1 MSEQEHTGPA
11 DQTPPEQPAPE
22 QPAQE
27 QPSLD
32 AALVGKLAR
41 TQFFQALYLISL
53 LHPEVRHMGPGQDPG
68 KEVLRF
74 RATRS
79 LSFGPSD
86 VSSID
91 YDAENDRYDVRVN
104 FFGLYGPASPMPP
117 YVTERIIERDETPS
131 SLEDLLDLF
140 NHRFISLLY
149 GMWQKSRHFV
159 RFEEHGLDPTSQCFL
174 ALCGFPVDDRAE
186 LGAVPRTAILPH
198 VGLMSHYSNSPDAIA
213 SMLSS
218 YFDLPFEIIE
228 FVSRT
233 VDIPPESRM
242 ELGIHNTLLGGDL
255 VLGEQVEDD
264 LGKFRLRIGPASYED
279 LQRFLPHG
287 DKHPELVDLLAMIV
301 RDPIDWDLE
310 FSYEAATM
318 QPGQLGTARLGNNLW
333 LSDGENAKLENN
345 VHLAAAHPSGTVP
358 EENQLI
364 GTLAGLGGQAGGFTL
379 EQASSS
385 DKTPVTA

>member
-1 MSEQEHTGPA
+1 MSVVEHEGPE
-11 DQTPPEQPAPE
+11 PPSP
-22 QPAQE
+22 
-27 QPSLD
+27 D
-32 AALVGKLAR
+32 AALVNKLAN

-53 LHPEVRHMGPGQDPG
+53 LHPEIRNMGPGHDPE

-91 YDAENDRYDVRVN
+91 YDADAGRYDVRVN
-104 FFGLYGPASPMPP
+104 FFGLYGPASPLPP

-140 NHRFISLLY
+140 NHRFISLLF

-159 RFEEHGLDPTSQCFL
+159 RFEEHGLDATSQCFL
-174 ALCGFPVDDRAE
+174 ALCGFPVDDRTE
-186 LGAVPRTAILPH
+186 LGNVPRTAILPH
-198 VGLMSHYSNSPDAIA
+198 VGLMSHYSNSPDAIS

-218 YFDLPFEIIE
+218 YFGLPFEVIE

-233 VDIPPESRM
+233 VDIPGDARM
-242 ELGIHNTLLGGDL
+242 ELGLENTLLGGDM

-264 LGKFRLRIGPASYED
+264 LGKFRLRIGPGSYD
-279 LQRFLPHG
+279 TLRHFLPGGEEHAV
-287 DKHPELVDLLAMIV
+287 LVDLLAMIV

-310 FSYEAATM
+310 FSYVAETIQA
-318 QPGQLGTARLGNNLW
+318 GQLGLARLGNNLW
-333 LSDGENAKLENN
+333 LSNGENAEMENN
-345 VHLAAAHPSGTVP
+345 VHLAPAQPSGTVAD
-358 EENQLI
+358 ENQVFVAPADI
-364 GTLAGLGGQAGGFTL
+364 GGHDG
-379 EQASSS
+379 ASMDASASPS
-385 DKTPVTA
+385 DMTTVTA

>member
-1 MSEQEHTGPA
+1 MNDEAHP
-11 DQTPPEQPAPE
+11 TPD
-22 QPAQE
+22 
-27 QPSLD
+27 QPSPD
-32 AALVGKLAR
+32 AALVDKLSR

-53 LHPEVRHMGPGQDPG
+53 LHPEVRKMGPGHDPEQ
-68 KEVLRF
+68 EVLRF

-91 YDAENDRYDVRVN
+91 YDEATGRYDVRVN
-104 FFGLYGPASPMPP
+104 FFGLYGPASPLPP

-140 NHRFISLLY
+140 NHRFITLLY
-149 GMWQKSRHFV
+149 SMWQKSRHFV
-159 RFEEHGLDPTSQCFL
+159 RFEEHGLDATSQCFL
-174 ALCGFPVDDRAE
+174 ALCGFPVDDRTE
-186 LGAVPRTAILPH
+186 LGKVPRTAILPH

-213 SMLSS
+213 AMLSS

-242 ELGIHNTLLGGDL
+242 ELGIENTLLGGDM

-264 LGKFRLRIGPASYED
+264 LGKFRLRIGPAPYD
-279 LQRFLPHG
+279 ILQNFLPGGANHG
-287 DKHPELVDLLAMIV
+287 VLVDLLAMIV

-310 FSYEAATM
+310 FSYQQETIEA
-318 QPGQLGTARLGNNLW
+318 GQLGSARLGNNLW
-333 LSDGENAKLENN
+333 LSDGENGKLENN
-345 VHLAAAHPSGTVP
+345 VHLAPAQPSGTVP
-358 EENQLI
+358 DENQVFVTPVDL
-364 GTLAGLGGQAGGFTL
+364 GGLAGDSVVEAA
-379 EQASSS
+379 ASSG
-385 DKTPVTA
+385 KTSVSA

>member
-1 MSEQEHTGPA
+1 MSDEAHP
-11 DQTPPEQPAPE
+11 TPD
-22 QPAQE
+22 
-27 QPSLD
+27 QPSPD
-32 AALVGKLAR
+32 AALVDKLSR

-53 LHPEVRHMGPGQDPG
+53 LHPEVRKMGPGHDPEQ
-68 KEVLRF
+68 EVLRF

-91 YDAENDRYDVRVN
+91 YDEATGRYDVRVN
-104 FFGLYGPASPMPP
+104 FFGLYGPASPLPP

-140 NHRFISLLY
+140 NHRFITLLY
-149 GMWQKSRHFV
+149 SMWQKSRHFV
-159 RFEEHGLDPTSQCFL
+159 RFEEHGLDATSQCFL
-174 ALCGFPVDDRAE
+174 ALCGFPVDDRTE
-186 LGAVPRTAILPH
+186 LGKVPRTAILPH

-213 SMLSS
+213 AMLSS

-242 ELGIHNTLLGGDL
+242 ELGIENTLLGGDM

-264 LGKFRLRIGPASYED
+264 LGKFRLRIGPAPYD
-279 LQRFLPHG
+279 ILQNFLPGGANHG
-287 DKHPELVDLLAMIV
+287 VLVDLLAMIV

-310 FSYEAATM
+310 FSYQQETIEA
-318 QPGQLGTARLGNNLW
+318 GQLGSARLGNNLW
-333 LSDGENAKLENN
+333 LSDGENGKLENN
-345 VHLAAAHPSGTVP
+345 VHLAPAQPSGTVP
-358 EENQLI
+358 DENQVFVTPVDL
-364 GTLAGLGGQAGGFTL
+364 GGLAGASVV
-379 EQASSS
+379 EAAASSG
-385 DKTPVTA
+385 KTSVSA

>member
-1 MSEQEHTGPA
+1 MSDEAHPTP
-11 DQTPPEQPAPE
+11 DQLSP
-22 QPAQE
+22 
-27 QPSLD
+27 D
-32 AALVGKLAR
+32 AALVDKLAR
-41 TQFFQALYLISL
+41 TQFFQSLYLISL
-53 LHPEVRHMGPGQDPG
+53 LHPEIRKMGPGHDPEQ
-68 KEVLRF
+68 EVLRF

-91 YDAENDRYDVRVN
+91 YDEATGRYDVRVN
-104 FFGLYGPASPMPP
+104 FFGLYGPASPLPP

-140 NHRFISLLY
+140 NHRFITLLY
-149 GMWQKSRHFV
+149 SMWQKSRHFV
-159 RFEEHGLDPTSQCFL
+159 RFEEHGLDATSQCFL
-174 ALCGFPVDDRAE
+174 ALCGFPVDDRTE
-186 LGAVPRTAILPH
+186 LGKVPRTAILPH

-213 SMLSS
+213 AMLSS

-242 ELGIHNTLLGGDL
+242 ELGIENTLLGGDM

-264 LGKFRLRIGPASYED
+264 LGKFRLRIGPAPYD
-279 LQRFLPHG
+279 TLQNFLPGGANHG
-287 DKHPELVDLLAMIV
+287 VLVDLLAMIV

-310 FSYEAATM
+310 FSYQQETIEA
-318 QPGQLGTARLGNNLW
+318 GQLGSARLGNNLW

-345 VHLAAAHPSGTVP
+345 VHLAPAQPSGTVAD
-358 EENQLI
+358 ENQVFVTPVDL
-364 GTLAGLGGQAGGFTL
+364 GGLAGDSVVEAA
-379 EQASSS
+379 ASSG
-385 DKTPVTA
+385 KTSVSA

>member
-1 MSEQEHTGPA
+1 MSEQENT
-11 DQTPPEQPAPE
+11 APDH
-22 QPAQE
+22 
-27 QPSLD
+27 PSPD
-32 AALVGKLAR
+32 AALVGKLEK
-41 TQFFQALYLISL
+41 TQFFQALYLLSL
-53 LHPEVRHMGPGQDPG
+53 LHPEVRQMGPGHDP
-68 KEVLRF
+68 EEEILRF
-74 RATRS
+74 RAARS

-91 YDAENDRYDVRVN
+91 YDPDNGHYDVRVN
-104 FFGLYGPASPMPP
+104 FFGLYGPASPLSP

-159 RFEEHGLDPTSQCFL
+159 RFEAHGLDATSQCFL

-186 LGAVPRTAILPH
+186 LGNVPRTAILPH
-198 VGLMSHYSNSPDAIA
+198 VGLMSHYTNSPNAIA

-218 YFDLPFEIIE
+218 FFGLPFEIIE
-228 FVSRT
+228 FISRT
-233 VDIPPESRM
+233 VDIPADAQM
-242 ELGIHNTLLGGDL
+242 ELGLRNTLLGGDM

-279 LQRFLPHG
+279 LQAFLPSG
-287 DKHPELVDLLAMIV
+287 EKHPILVDLLTMIV

-310 FSYEAATM
+310 FSYLQDSM
-318 QPGQLGTARLGNNLW
+318 QAGELGTARLGNNLW

-345 VHLAAAHPSGTVP
+345 VHLAPAQPSGTVLDESQVFVAP
-358 EENQLI
+358 
-364 GTLAGLGGQAGGFTL
+364 AGMGGP
-379 EQASSS
+379 ASDFPVEHAPSS
-385 DKTPVTA
+385 DKISVTA

>member
-1 MSEQEHTGPA
+1 MSEQ
-11 DQTPPEQPAPE
+11 DTPSAAP
-22 QPAQE
+22 PV
-27 QPSLD
+27 PD
-32 AALVGKLAR
+32 AMLVDKLAR

-53 LHPEVRHMGPGQDPG
+53 LHPEIRHMGPGHDPEN
-68 KEVLRF
+68 EVLRF

-86 VSSID
+86 VSSIEF
-91 YDAENDRYDVRVN
+91 DAEHNRYDVRVN
-104 FFGLYGPASPMPP
+104 FFGLYGPASPLPP

-140 NHRFISLLY
+140 NHRFISLLF

-186 LGAVPRTAILPH
+186 LGSVPRTAILPH
-198 VGLMSHYSNSPDAIA
+198 VGLMSHYSNSPEAIS

-218 YFDLPFEIIE
+218 FFNLPFEIIE

-233 VDIPPESRM
+233 VDIPPEARM
-242 ELGIHNTLLGGDL
+242 ELGIHNTLLGGDM

-279 LQRFLPHG
+279 LQHFLPNG
-287 DKHPELVDLLAMIV
+287 DKHAVLVDLLAMIV

-310 FSYEAATM
+310 FSYEADTM
-318 QPGQLGTARLGNNLW
+318 QPGQLGLARLGNNLW

-345 VHLAAAHPSGTVP
+345 VHLAPARASGTVP
-358 EENQLI
+358 DENQ
-364 GTLAGLGGQAGGFTL
+364 GFVAPAEMGGPVGAAL
-379 EQASSS
+379 HEHASSS